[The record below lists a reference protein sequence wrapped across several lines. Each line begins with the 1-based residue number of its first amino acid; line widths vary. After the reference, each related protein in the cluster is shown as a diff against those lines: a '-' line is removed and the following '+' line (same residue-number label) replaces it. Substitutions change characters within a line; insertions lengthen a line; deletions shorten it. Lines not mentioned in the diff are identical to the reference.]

1 MWSFSSFFAMFLK
14 GLCRIKR
21 WSGCFVRKVKEKKNK
36 KKAKKIMTIIEI
48 LEKFWKKS
56 PE

>member
-1 MWSFSSFFAMFLK
+1 MFLK
-14 GLCRIKR
+14 GLCQIKR

-56 PE
+56 RIPE